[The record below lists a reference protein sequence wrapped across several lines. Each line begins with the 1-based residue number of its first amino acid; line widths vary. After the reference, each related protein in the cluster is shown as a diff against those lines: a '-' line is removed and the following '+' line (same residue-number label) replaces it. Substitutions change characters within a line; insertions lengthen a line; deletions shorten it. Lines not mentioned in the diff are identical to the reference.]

1 MPYRHESEKDFM
13 LKAEMRAVLWSQ
25 GYSTRLDV
33 LLAYEKNTQG
43 KSGAGK
49 AGITDL
55 DVLGIRLDPGFRVHT
70 AIADCK
76 TVTGQVPE
84 RLFWLSGVGKFF
96 GADTNFLVR
105 SRPLPEHAPPLA
117 RSLDINLVGP
127 DDLAILANTYVNPSG
142 QQMLPIWQSFFSPAL
157 LGETLEKLSRLPS
170 SLNKVERYRETFY
183 WMDETHK
190 QLNQILVA
198 LQQMAKDGSS
208 GPTFYLVFADFVW
221 LYVITLWRTCQAL
234 NANGFSKIEQ
244 GLQLY
249 INGYEAGTQ
258 RLQRW
263 KQTFEALARQIQK
276 DINLPLLPSYF
287 RGLLE
292 VVARC
297 IRRPNATAKMAR
309 RAEWAVIGQIVGNL
323 GLPPWTLTDDDLI
336 GSKLLGDV
344 ARFLVQASG
353 LKKSFLDFYLDL
365 IQDWSIEPQNDDLE
379 PQNDDL
385 ETLNIDLEP
394 LDTEQLQDEEQP
406 HPTDVSEVEER
417 D

>member
-1 MPYRHESEKDFM
+1 MAHRHESEKDFI
-13 LKAEMRAVLWSQ
+13 LKAEMRAILWAQ

-33 LLAYEKNTQG
+33 LLAYEKDTQG
-43 KSGAGK
+43 KNNAGK

-55 DVLGIRLDPGFRVHT
+55 DVLGVRLDPGFRVHT

-76 TVTGQVPE
+76 TTTGQVPE

-96 GADTNFLVR
+96 GSDTNFLVR

-142 QQMLPIWQSFFSPAL
+142 QPLLPIWQSFFSPAL

-183 WMDETHK
+183 WMDEPYR

-198 LQQMAKDGSS
+198 LQQMAKESS
-208 GPTFYLVFADFVW
+208 NGPTFHLVFADFVW
-221 LYVITLWRTCQAL
+221 LYVITLWKTYQAL
-234 NANGFSKIEQ
+234 NANGFSKIDQ

-263 KQTFEALARQIQK
+263 KQTFETMARQIQK
-276 DINLPLLPSYF
+276 DVDLPLLPSYF

-297 IRRPNATAKMAR
+297 VRRPNATAKMAR
-309 RAEWAVIGQIVGNL
+309 RAEWAVIGQIIGNL
-323 GLPPWTLTDDDLI
+323 GSPPWTLTDDDLI

-353 LKKSFLDFYLDL
+353 LKKSFLDFYLNL
-365 IQDWSIEPQNDDLE
+365 IQDWSVEPQNDDLE
-379 PQNDDL
+379 A
-385 ETLNIDLEP
+385 LNIDLKP
-394 LDTEQLQDEEQP
+394 LEAGQLQDEEQP
-406 HPTDVSEVEER
+406 FSIDASDIEER
-417 D
+417 SQQT